1 MSVDSNTVESK
12 NVNEVPWSWFWE
24 VFLHPKR
31 VFSAIS
37 PFEKGI
43 WLKPMLV
50 LTALVIILS
59 LIGGP
64 ARLTGAQMN
73 MGQPPEDFQY
83 WSEEQQNQFFEGQQA
98 KQSSL
103 FIYIF
108 PLLGSIAGLWLG
120 WFIFG
125 SLLHLLMTFRGSRKP
140 QVAYLNFIAWAGL
153 PFAIRSVIQIIAV
166 ASTRHVIA
174 APGLSGL
181 ITAGKSGGLDLLR
194 SLLGNI
200 DIYTLGFAALVL
212 IGAPIISGLKS
223 EKSLWVTILGLVI
236 FLILVIVPSFFIGQM
251 NGLGS
256 IQPLFLF

>member
-1 MSVDSNTVESK
+1 MSVDSSTVESK
-12 NVNEVPWSWFWE
+12 NVNEVPWSWFLD

-31 VFSAIS
+31 VFSAIA
-37 PFEKGI
+37 PIEKRL

-59 LIGGP
+59 LVGGP
-64 ARLTGAQMN
+64 ARLMDAQMN
-73 MGQPPEDFQY
+73 MGQPPDDFQY

-98 KQSSL
+98 MQSSL

-108 PLLGSIAGLWLG
+108 PLLGSIVGLWLG
-120 WFIFG
+120 WFILG

-140 QVAYLNFIAWAGL
+140 QGVYLNFIAWAAL
-153 PFAIRSVIQIIAV
+153 PFAIRNIIQIIAV

-174 APGLSGL
+174 APGLSGF
-181 ITAGKSGGLDLLR
+181 ITAGQSGGLDLLR
-194 SLLGNI
+194 ILLGKI

-212 IGAPIISGLKS
+212 IGAPIISGLKA
-223 EKSLWVTILGLVI
+223 EKSLWVTILALVI
-236 FLILVIVPSFFIGQM
+236 FLVLVVVPGFFIGQM